1 MITMVSDRLSAN
13 RRSIRSSYVTIHPL
27 GRLFFGMG
35 GFAAALVA
43 HGVVFAATGTG
54 LSLILLRMVNRSWTP
69 VFRAVRLLLW
79 LILPICL
86 LHLLL
91 TPGALIWPGSGLP
104 LTWEGVDRAVW
115 LSTRLFFL
123 FFSAMLLSRL
133 LSLEEWQAQL
143 CRIPVVGC
151 RLYPYLQLF
160 QPMQKITAELARKH
174 WRESRSRGITSMPEM
189 IVCLLEDV
197 LRSGHDQ
204 AKLVW
209 EGWKGELPSCDLKF
223 DGRALALMVLGI
235 SLPFG
240 AWVA

>member
-1 MITMVSDRLSAN
+1 MVSDQLPINYHSMH
-13 RRSIRSSYVTIHPL
+13 SSYVNIHPL
-27 GRLFFGMG
+27 GRLFFGLG
-35 GFAAALVA
+35 FFAAALVA
-43 HGVVFAATGTG
+43 HGVVFAVTGTG
-54 LSLILLRMVNRSWTP
+54 LSLILLRMVNGAWTP
-69 VFRAVRLLLW
+69 AFRAIRLLLW
-79 LILPICL
+79 LVLPICI

-123 FFSAMLLSRL
+123 FFSAMLLSRS
-133 LSLEEWQAQL
+133 LSLGEWQAQL
-143 CRIPVVGC
+143 SRIPIVGR

-160 QPMQKITAELARKH
+160 QPMQKTTAKLARKH

-197 LRSGHDQ
+197 LRSGHEQ

-209 EGWKGELPSCDLKF
+209 EGWKDELPSCDLKF
-223 DGRALALMVLGI
+223 DGRALALVVLGI
-235 SLPFG
+235 SLPFA